1 MQFAQADSRS
11 NGAIHPGVIVELAVD
26 HDLAGR
32 FTDEPQLRHRA
43 TLLGKL
49 RALAPQ
55 SFEEFVDQRETPAIH
70 RTGIDVRF
78 RGGEEFQNVIDLRL
92 VFLHLL
98 PVCFAVFKEGPHLVL
113 RRAVEQTAVLAKQR
127 VNVLLFA
134 SPIHSRVEVDEEV
147 IEADSVLIEVVLD
160 REPDVLA
167 LRDSFEGI
175 DARTHRVRREGRQ
188 IPAAISEGIIF
199 EVDQRV
205 VGLRDPAFAQLA
217 KLFLLLR
224 LVVPRDSPADDRD
237 DDVRFQLRDLQR
249 RQRVNSVCTVQHLAV
264 GMRLADLLRHAVY
277 EAPDVIGEQPALV
290 PFR

>member
-1 MQFAQADSRS
+1 MLVAADREVGVVADPRGLHRRSEGRLPSGLQFAQADSRS

-113 RRAVEQTAVLAKQR
+113 RRAVEQTAVLAKQ
-127 VNVLLFA
+127 
-134 SPIHSRVEVDEEV
+134 P
-147 IEADSVLIEVVLD
+147 
-160 REPDVLA
+160 
-167 LRDSFEGI
+167 
-175 DARTHRVRREGRQ
+175 
-188 IPAAISEGIIF
+188 
-199 EVDQRV
+199 
-205 VGLRDPAFAQLA
+205 
-217 KLFLLLR
+217 
-224 LVVPRDSPADDRD
+224 
-237 DDVRFQLRDLQR
+237 
-249 RQRVNSVCTVQHLAV
+249 RQR
-264 GMRLADLLRHAVY
+264 
-277 EAPDVIGEQPALV
+277 PALCL
-290 PFR
+290 PNTFAR